1 MVALQDLWLP
11 ILLSGV
17 AVFFVSSIVHMVLPL
32 HKSDYGRIEGED
44 AVLDAMRAGGIKP
57 GHYMFPHCTS
67 MQDYASE
74 EHQAKLTQGP
84 SGFMTVLPPGPINM
98 GKQLGTWFL
107 HTLVVSLFCAYVTGL
122 SVGVGAEFGDVMRR
136 AGAVAFAAYG
146 LGAVPES
153 IWKGLSWS
161 ITAKFL
167 FDGLLYALATGA
179 VFAAMWPAAA

>member
-17 AVFFVSSIVHMVLPL
+17 AVFLASSILHMVLPL
-32 HKSDYGRIEGED
+32 HRSDYGRIEGED
-44 AVLDAMRAGGIKP
+44 AVLDAMRAGGIGP

-74 EHQAKLTQGP
+74 EHQAKLAQGP
-84 SGFMTVLPPGPINM
+84 SGFMTVLSGPVNM
-98 GKQLGTWFL
+98 GKQLGIWFL
-107 HTLVVSLFCAYVTGL
+107 HTLVVGVFCAYVTGL
-122 SVGVGAEFGDVMRR
+122 SVGEGAGFGDVMRR

-153 IWKGLSWS
+153 IWKGLRWG

-167 FDGLLYALATGA
+167 FDGLVYALVTGA
-179 VFAAMWPAAA
+179 VFAAAWPAAA